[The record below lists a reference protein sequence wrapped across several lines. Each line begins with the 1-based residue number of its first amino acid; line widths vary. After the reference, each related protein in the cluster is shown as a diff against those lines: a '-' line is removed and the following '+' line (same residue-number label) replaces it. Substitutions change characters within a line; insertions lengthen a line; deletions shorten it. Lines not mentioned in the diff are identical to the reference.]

1 MADYQLAQ
9 LNIGTIKAPLDT
21 PLMADFTNNLDRI
34 NALAEASEGFVWRL
48 KDDSGN
54 ATDYRP
60 LDPLTIVN
68 MSVWQDIDSLMQYV
82 YKSEHV
88 AMMRRRKEWFERM
101 ETAFMVLWWVPA
113 DHEPTVA
120 EALERLEHLRNNGE
134 SSYAFSFRKPFAAPD
149 NIQAVEAQ

>member
-1 MADYQLAQ
+1 MAGYQLAQ

-34 NALAEASEGFVWRL
+34 NALAESSEGFVWRL

-68 MSVWQDIDSLMQYV
+68 MSVWRDLAALMQYV

-101 ETAFMVLWWVPA
+101 DTAFMVLWWVPA
-113 DHEPTVA
+113 GHEPTVE
-120 EALERLEHLRNNGE
+120 EALERLEHLRINGE
-134 SSYAFSFRKPFAAPD
+134 SNYGFSFRKPFAAPD
-149 NIQAVEAQ
+149 SIQSVEV

>member
-1 MADYQLAQ
+1 MPSYQLAQ
-9 LNIGTIKAPLDT
+9 LNIGTIKAPLDS

-34 NALAEASEGFVWRL
+34 NALAEVSDGFVWRL

-68 MSVWQDIDSLMQYV
+68 MSVWRDLDALMQYV

-88 AMMRRRKEWFERM
+88 AIMRRRREWFERM
-101 ETAFMVLWWVPA
+101 DTAFMVLWWVPA
-113 DHEPTVA
+113 GHEPTVA
-120 EALERLEHLRNNGE
+120 EALERLEHLRANGE
-134 SSYAFSFRKPFAAPD
+134 SSAAFSFRKPFVAPD
-149 NIQAVEAQ
+149 QQLVAEA

>member
-1 MADYQLAQ
+1 MAGYYLAQ

-34 NALAEASEGFVWRL
+34 NALADESEGFIWRL

-60 LDPLTIVN
+60 IDPLSIVN
-68 MSVWQDIDSLMQYV
+68 MSVWRDLDALMQYV

-88 AMMRRRKEWFERM
+88 AIMRRRREWFERM
-101 ETAFMVLWWVPA
+101 DTAFMVLWWIPQGHV
-113 DHEPTVA
+113 PTVE
-120 EALERLEHLRNNGE
+120 EALERLDYLRTNGE
-134 SSYAFSFRKPFAAPD
+134 SSYAFSFRKPFAAPTD
-149 NIQAVEAQ
+149 EQIPA

>member
-54 ATDYRP
+54 AGLAR
-60 LDPLTIVN
+60 
-68 MSVWQDIDSLMQYV
+68 S
-82 YKSEHV
+82 
-88 AMMRRRKEWFERM
+88 
-101 ETAFMVLWWVPA
+101 
-113 DHEPTVA
+113 
-120 EALERLEHLRNNGE
+120 RLVDAICL
-134 SSYAFSFRKPFAAPD
+134 
-149 NIQAVEAQ
+149 